1 MKLAVFSPNILPVPA
16 LDGGAVEELTTYIIE
31 QNEKQ
36 HKYDIDLY
44 TIDNPK
50 LNNIYFK
57 YTNIIRIKYKKNK
70 KRDNLFNIVN
80 KLLLRLPNGRCI
92 SDFSECITSK
102 YKKNYYDAV
111 LVEDNRRVFNS
122 IARKVN
128 KEKLFFHIHDDIYT
142 PNENLNLNI
151 IKKIIH
157 PAEDNMNKG
166 IIRSADKIITV
177 SHYLEN
183 RFKKYGARN
192 TVTLYNGILKSNLKT
207 ISLEEQREIK
217 KRFGIKDGDVVFTF
231 IGRFISDKGIDKLLL
246 SMELLK
252 TYSNLK
258 LVIVGKKW
266 LPTKQ
271 DDEYSIRLKNIINS
285 FPKSLIK
292 RIIFTGYVE
301 HSQINKIYSISDCLV
316 VPSQY
321 EEAFGVVAL
330 EAMTMGVPIIASD
343 SGGLPEVVGDS
354 AIIVQRGPNFVGD
367 LAKAMKKIYL
377 NPTLRM
383 QLGQKEKKRSTK
395 FPNTKEEY
403 FKNFIKIVN

>member
-1 MKLAVFSPNILPVPA
+1 MKLAIFSPNVLPVPA
-16 LDGGAVEELTTYIIE
+16 IKGGAVEELTTYIIE
-31 QNEKQ
+31 ENEKL

-44 TIDNPK
+44 TIDNDDN
-50 LNNIYFK
+50 LTSLRYK
-57 YTNIIRIKYKKNK
+57 YTNIISIKYFPSRVKEKIIKFLNK
-70 KRDNLFNIVN
+70 FLI
-80 KLLLRLPNGRCI
+80 RLPNGRII
-92 SDFSECITSK
+92 SDLSETLTQN
-102 YKKNYYDAV
+102 YKKNYYDIV
-111 LVEDNRRVFNS
+111 VVEDNRQVFNS
-122 IARKVN
+122 LIRKIN
-128 KEKLFFHIHDDIYT
+128 NEKVFFHIHDDVYPPKDNIKGVEKLVH
-142 PNENLNLNI
+142 PKDLNLI
-151 IKKIIH
+151 
-157 PAEDNMNKG
+157 KG
-166 IIRSADKIITV
+166 IIKSSDKIVTV

-207 ISLEEQREIK
+207 ISLEEQKEIK

-252 TYSNLK
+252 MYSNLK

-285 FPKSLIK
+285 FPKSVIK

-301 HSQINKIYSISDCLV
+301 HSQINQIYSISDCLV

-330 EAMTMGVPIIASD
+330 EAMTMGVPIIVSD

-354 AIIVQRGPNFVGD
+354 AIIVQRGPNFVRD

-383 QLGQKEKKRSTK
+383 QLGQKGKKRSTK